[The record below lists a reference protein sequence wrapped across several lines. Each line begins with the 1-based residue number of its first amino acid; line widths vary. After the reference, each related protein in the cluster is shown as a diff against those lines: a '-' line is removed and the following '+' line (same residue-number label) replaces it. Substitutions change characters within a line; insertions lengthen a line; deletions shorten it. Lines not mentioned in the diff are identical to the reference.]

1 MIKTGLNSCFLYRQ
15 YYEKTHFSL
24 PPIAMKIPV
33 IMDRLSQVISKN
45 TILWW
50 SFETL
55 CVQFQMEILIALSD
69 ITWLISSSGINEFGD
84 ENYGWVKRGRR
95 GRGKAKPIQWDRTL
109 PQALLFLMFFYSICP
124 IWLWHHLEGAW
135 VVIIVVI
142 VTGVVHI
149 RENYTNFIK
158 NYQKKKCLWQGSNP
172 GNPLVSDFGFSSSPL
187 SWCYFFFIAFSC
199 NKLQWPLWRRM
210 RTRLWSWFKQIRF
223 LQIHP
228 DYT

>member
-1 MIKTGLNSCFLYRQ
+1 MDNFGHMRENSGKFFLLFSRYFSIFQTILDGFAKFHSPPNILTMIKTGLNSCFLYRQ

-33 IMDRLSQVISKN
+33 IMDRSSQAISKN

-95 GRGKAKPIQWDRTL
+95 GRGKQNPFSGIKP
-109 PQALLFLMFFYSICP
+109 
-124 IWLWHHLEGAW
+124 
-135 VVIIVVI
+135 
-142 VTGVVHI
+142 
-149 RENYTNFIK
+149 
-158 NYQKKKCLWQGSNP
+158 CLRH
-172 GNPLVSDFGFSSSPL
+172 
-187 SWCYFFFIAFSC
+187 FFF
-199 NKLQWPLWRRM
+199 
-210 RTRLWSWFKQIRF
+210 
-223 LQIHP
+223 
-228 DYT
+228 